1 MSVSPAHAMHPIR
14 PSHSGYQRALSA
26 GWVSSN
32 CGIESLRHFTR
43 TAMKALAI
51 VIIFSAG
58 TLLIGCASIAR
69 HTETP
74 NEVGPYAG
82 VRADAHLLA
91 NPNSVQKPPVHPA
104 IVVTLCVIDLPLS
117 MALDTLLLPIDLTYR
132 KRDLTIELA
141 LLEFK
146 LHAAVLSDAPDEPA
160 KVPVRFKLRNPRP
173 KAIKLRVASLERV
186 IRFCDYLDADGQ
198 RWQFTR
204 DDSKAIED
212 DQTVVPLEAET
223 EAEFELVLFVGREL
237 FRLAGQ
243 GRKVTAGGQPPASLR
258 FNVRENT
265 VLTDSD
271 ARIMIRGS
279 GTVSIQ
285 R

>member
-1 MSVSPAHAMHPIR
+1 M
-14 PSHSGYQRALSA
+14 
-26 GWVSSN
+26 
-32 CGIESLRHFTR
+32 LRHSTR

-51 VIIFSAG
+51 VISLCAG
-58 TLLIGCASIAR
+58 TLIIGCASIGR
-69 HTETP
+69 HTETQ

-82 VRADAHLLA
+82 VRADAQLLA

-104 IVVTLCVIDLPLS
+104 IVVALCVIDLPLS

-132 KRDLTIELA
+132 KKDLTIELG
-141 LLEFK
+141 LQEINLD
-146 LHAAVLSDAPDEPA
+146 AAVLSDAADEPA

-173 KAIKLRVASLERV
+173 KAIKLRVASLTRV
-186 IRFCDYLDADGQ
+186 VRFCDFLDGDG
-198 RWQFTR
+198 RKWQFSWS
-204 DDSKAIED
+204 DSKAIED
-212 DQTVVPLEAET
+212 DQAVVSLEAET
-223 EAEFELVLFVGREL
+223 ESEFELVLFVGREL

-243 GRKVTAGGQPPASLR
+243 GRAVTAGTQPPVSMR
-258 FNVRENT
+258 FSVRENT

-271 ARIMIRGS
+271 ARIMIKGS